1 MFFNIIDFI
10 IYIQNK
16 IVRSLNK
23 RKNILKYLYIYIYN
37 IHSLP

>member
-23 RKNILKYLYIYIYN
+23 RKNILKYLYIYI
-37 IHSLP
+37 